1 MMSPRRR
8 QSATPGPLP
17 ASPDIK
23 SGGISGPRPIV
34 VSGTPTRRGPHHPQS
49 YIHRSKYR
57 PVYSQ
62 VGIDVFL
69 LTEYPYDPFI
79 RRRTPSLDSRPP
91 PDSPVRTLRST
102 CRLPQLPRAASTVS
116 HSCPH
121 GLMCA
126 TIGLRLLGCP
136 APERRC
142 QLFCRAVLV
151 FQTRTF
157 MTPSRAYSQHLHVP
171 RVHGCPLAAPWVD
184 VLGNHALS
192 IPRTF
197 QIDPPYHTTPRNLP
211 LHTAFPA
218 PLPRPRNR
226 LKRRPLTAPAS
237 RAPCL
242 SLRLDTPSRPWEA
255 CPAPNNR
262 RLERTP
268 QTAYRLFGRTTRLA
282 SEQLR
287 ISFAL
292 GGRDRAPHAGF

>member
-1 MMSPRRR
+1 MSPRRR

-17 ASPDIK
+17 EPPDIK
-23 SGGISGPRPIV
+23 SGRISSLRSIV
-34 VSGTPTRRGPHHPQS
+34 ASGTPTRRGPHQPWS
-49 YIHRSKYR
+49 YIHRSKGW

-62 VGIDVFL
+62 VGIAVFL

-102 CRLPQLPRAASTVS
+102 CRLPQLPRAASIVS

-151 FQTRTF
+151 LQTRTF

-171 RVHGCPLAAPWVD
+171 RAHGCPLAAPWVD

-192 IPRTF
+192 IPR
-197 QIDPPYHTTPRNLP
+197 PPHLIPQSPPSHNPQKSPPPHR
-211 LHTAFPA
+211 FS
-218 PLPRPRNR
+218 RP
-226 LKRRPLTAPAS
+226 PPPAS
-237 RAPCL
+237 K
-242 SLRLDTPSRPWEA
+242 S
-255 CPAPNNR
+255 
-262 RLERTP
+262 P
-268 QTAYRLFGRTTRLA
+268 QTAPTHRHTPPQPRPMPLSAPRHPLP
-282 SEQLR
+282 
-287 ISFAL
+287 AL
-292 GGRDRAPHAGF
+292 GSVSRP

>member
-17 ASPDIK
+17 APPDIK
-23 SGGISGPRPIV
+23 SGGISGLRSIV
-34 VSGTPTRRGPHHPQS
+34 ASGTPTRRGPHQPRS
-49 YIHRSKYR
+49 YVHRSKGW

-62 VGIDVFL
+62 VGIAVFL

-102 CRLPQLPRAASTVS
+102 CRLPQLPRAASIVS

-192 IPRTF
+192 IPRTS
-197 QIDPPYHTTPRNLP
+197 QIDPPHHPTPRNLP

-242 SLRLDTPSRPWEA
+242 SLHLDTECVAEIEGDMMSVYTSHSP
-255 CPAPNNR
+255 
-262 RLERTP
+262 
-268 QTAYRLFGRTTRLA
+268 TRLSSGEVLA
-282 SEQLR
+282 SRTGAQSTR
-287 ISFAL
+287 C
-292 GGRDRAPHAGF
+292 PP

>member
-17 ASPDIK
+17 APPDIK
-23 SGGISGPRPIV
+23 SGGISGLRSIV
-34 VSGTPTRRGPHHPQS
+34 ASGTPTRRGPHQPRS
-49 YIHRSKYR
+49 YIHRSKGW

-62 VGIDVFL
+62 VGIAVFL

-151 FQTRTF
+151 LQTRTF

-171 RVHGCPLAAPWVD
+171 RAHGCPLAAPWVD

-192 IPRTF
+192 IPR
-197 QIDPPYHTTPRNLP
+197 PPHLIPPTTQPPEISPSTPLFPPPSPGLEIASNGAHTPPQPRPMP
-211 LHTAFPA
+211 LSAPRH
-218 PLPRPRNR
+218 PLPA
-226 LKRRPLTAPAS
+226 LGS
-237 RAPCL
+237 V
-242 SLRLDTPSRPWEA
+242 SRP
-255 CPAPNNR
+255 
-262 RLERTP
+262 
-268 QTAYRLFGRTTRLA
+268 
-282 SEQLR
+282 
-287 ISFAL
+287 
-292 GGRDRAPHAGF
+292 

>member
-17 ASPDIK
+17 APPDIK
-23 SGGISGPRPIV
+23 SGGISGLRSIV
-34 VSGTPTRRGPHHPQS
+34 ASGTPTRRGPHQPRS
-49 YIHRSKYR
+49 YIHRSKGR

-62 VGIDVFL
+62 VGIAVFL

-102 CRLPQLPRAASTVS
+102 CRLPQLPWAASTVS

-151 FQTRTF
+151 LQTRTF

-171 RVHGCPLAAPWVD
+171 RAHGCPVAAPWVD
-184 VLGNHALS
+184 VLGNHAL
-192 IPRTF
+192 
-197 QIDPPYHTTPRNLP
+197 
-211 LHTAFPA
+211 
-218 PLPRPRNR
+218 
-226 LKRRPLTAPAS
+226 
-237 RAPCL
+237 
-242 SLRLDTPSRPWEA
+242 
-255 CPAPNNR
+255 
-262 RLERTP
+262 
-268 QTAYRLFGRTTRLA
+268 
-282 SEQLR
+282 
-287 ISFAL
+287 
-292 GGRDRAPHAGF
+292 